1 MSRRLLMLWLV
12 AMSLSIAWIV
22 WPSQVERKEGALAN
36 VASIQGNVSIRP
48 AGSFSWTSARVGSH
62 LLPLD
67 AIATGANSRAELL
80 LENGA
85 TIVLPE
91 DTQIKVQ
98 AQTVIPGMT
107 ISLIKGGLEV
117 QAEGVI
123 AEEVSDAD
131 KKNRKTGSAPTVA
144 AAKPI
149 TIQTNRYSVD
159 LSRLEGQFRLKADAG
174 AQASRPE
181 TVRVQ
186 NAKGAVS
193 LARLDESSSPNLDDQ
208 LDDSIADTNL
218 VPALDIE
225 AAPELTPSPTPT
237 PAPKMKKVIPVKVPT
252 PPVEAEPE
260 PEAVMDLVDETPV
273 PETLPLV
280 EDPTEVLVL
289 PQLKDTQLTFWS
301 VETIEESHEI
311 PLVLPLSGRKA
322 EFNANRW
329 QSILKIS
336 LPGTR
341 KSTVVKREPGALG
354 MFFYLRELHEIL
366 PQRNLEGLQLEVES
380 GLMQRGEM
388 EKDIRLHKAKALV
401 TLRSLQNTQG
411 VTLQVDGWRFVE
423 PTDQWIRS
431 PALIKA
437 DALLHLLEPLML
449 SELEGYLRGAR
460 AFVVQPLQAASS
472 LAAIHFVRGKTIVA
486 STDATDDKFI
496 KSLIRKL
503 RPDLVYRGSSK
514 AFLGGKGS
522 FDLNKE
528 TSRAGDLYYVRRSS
542 LLKLDRNL
550 FKTHSAARAFIRNFD
565 PYFMSLPV
573 DIIYNK
579 D

>member
-1 MSRRLLMLWLV
+1 MLMLWLV

-62 LLPLD
+62 LLALD
-67 AIATGANSRAELL
+67 AIATGANSRAELI

-123 AEEVSDAD
+123 AEEVSESD
-131 KKNRKTGSAPTVA
+131 KKKKTSKPAPTVA

-174 AQASRPE
+174 AEASRPE
-181 TVRVQ
+181 TIRVQ

-193 LARLDESSSPNLDDQ
+193 LARLDDSTSPSLDDQ
-208 LDDSIADTNL
+208 LEESITETPL
-218 VPALDIE
+218 VPALDAEPEPTPE
-225 AAPELTPSPTPT
+225 AAPA
-237 PAPKMKKVIPVKVPT
+237 PAPQPKKTVPLKVPT
-252 PPVEAEPE
+252 PPLDASPA
-260 PEAVMDLVDETPV
+260 PEAYMEVMDETPA

-280 EDPTEVLVL
+280 EEPPEDLVL
-289 PQLKDTQLTFWS
+289 PQLRDAQLSFWS
-301 VETIEESHEI
+301 VETIEESQEI
-311 PLVLPLSGRKA
+311 PLVLPLASTKP

-329 QSILKIS
+329 QSVLRIS
-336 LPGTR
+336 LPGTQ
-341 KSTVVKREPGALG
+341 KNTVVKREPGALG
-354 MFFYLRELHEIL
+354 MFFYLRELQEIL
-366 PQRNLEGLQLEVES
+366 PQRNLEGLQLVVES
-380 GLMQRGEM
+380 GLTRRGEM
-388 EKDIRLHKAKALV
+388 EKEIRLHHLKTLV
-401 TLRSLQNTQG
+401 TLRSLQNAQG
-411 VTLQVDGWRFVE
+411 VTLQIDDWRFVE

-431 PALIKA
+431 PVLSKA
-437 DALLHLLEPLML
+437 DAILHLLEPLML
-449 SELEGYLRGAR
+449 SELEGYLRGAK
-460 AFVVQPLQAASS
+460 AFVVQPLQAASN
-472 LAAIHFVRGKTIVA
+472 LAAIHFVRGKSIVA
-486 STDATDDKFI
+486 STDTADDKFI

-503 RPDLVYRGSSK
+503 RPDLVYRGSFR

-522 FDLNKE
+522 FDLSKE
-528 TSRAGDLYYVRRSS
+528 TSRAGELYYVRRNS

-573 DIIYNK
+573 DIIYNR